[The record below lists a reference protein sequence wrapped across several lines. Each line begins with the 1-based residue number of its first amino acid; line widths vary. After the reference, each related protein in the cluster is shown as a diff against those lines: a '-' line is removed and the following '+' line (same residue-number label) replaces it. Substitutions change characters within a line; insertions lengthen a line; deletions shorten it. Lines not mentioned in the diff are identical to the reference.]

1 MKRAPRL
8 RFDADVVV
16 HGSANSPLAAEIAF
30 SCLHRNM
37 AEKELNL
44 IQLSARCMAQLRSRT
59 PQIMWRYLGKP
70 DCPRVLF
77 HNMPDYSFSYTVTP
91 VFTRPTDTPEQ
102 SSGRDSGGSHPKV
115 DGLFDPFGNRDGSNM
130 AAFAGQINYGPMFLA
145 LL

>member
-1 MKRAPRL
+1 
-8 RFDADVVV
+8 
-16 HGSANSPLAAEIAF
+16 
-30 SCLHRNM
+30 
-37 AEKELNL
+37 
-44 IQLSARCMAQLRSRT
+44 MAQLRART

>member
-1 MKRAPRL
+1 
-8 RFDADVVV
+8 
-16 HGSANSPLAAEIAF
+16 
-30 SCLHRNM
+30 
-37 AEKELNL
+37 
-44 IQLSARCMAQLRSRT
+44 
-59 PQIMWRYLGKP
+59 MWRYLGKP

-130 AAFAGQINYGPMFLA
+130 AAFAGQIDYGPVFFA
-145 LL
+145 LLQMHYERTPRFRRLKLRVALAARRNRDG

>member
-1 MKRAPRL
+1 MT
-8 RFDADVVV
+8 
-16 HGSANSPLAAEIAF
+16 
-30 SCLHRNM
+30 
-37 AEKELNL
+37 EKELDL
-44 IQLSARCMAQLRSRT
+44 IQFSTRCMAQFRART
-59 PQIMWRYLGKP
+59 PQIMWCYLGKAEFP
-70 DCPRVLF
+70 TVLF